1 MKTMKYLKLALLAL
15 VAAFATTSCM
25 DDDWKDPNSE
35 TSPYGNNSIQEDKNQ
50 LKTIAELKE
59 IYGKKQKD
67 AINDTVRIADGTQI
81 KGIVTGN
88 DIEGNIYS
96 QISIQYECDKPN
108 GKPNEKVTSG
118 IIISVAQGGLSG
130 QLPIGQEVLINV
142 GGLYYGTY
150 RSQPQ
155 LGVAYHDSS
164 KDQNYPSRISRAD
177 WQNRFKVIGKP
188 DASKIKVQVFSTNP
202 DTLKGELNVADLL
215 DADVAYKY
223 AGCLVTLKG
232 VEFAMGDGKT
242 TLAPEDEGK
251 TLGYG
256 VTRYFKGYDK
266 TNKQIG
272 IRTSCYADFAANLV
286 PQGVVDVTG
295 VLSCYKSSAKYNH
308 TVQLALR
315 RFSDIK
321 ASESK

>member
-15 VAAFATTSCM
+15 VAVFATTSCM

-35 TSPYGNNSIQEDKNQ
+35 TSPYGNNSIQETNVVS
-50 LKTIAELKE
+50 IAELKNT
-59 IYGKKQKD
+59 YGPKQKD
-67 AINDTVRIADGTQI
+67 EINDTVRIADGTQI

-96 QISIQYECDKPN
+96 QISIQDESDKP
-108 GKPNEKVTSG
+108 G
-118 IIISVAQGGLSG
+118 IIISVSQGGLSG
-130 QLPIGQEVLINV
+130 QLQIGQEVLINV

-202 DTLKGELNVADLL
+202 DASKGELNVADLL

>member
-15 VAAFATTSCM
+15 VAIFATTSCM

-35 TSPYGNNSIQEDKNQ
+35 TSPYGNNSIQETNVVS
-50 LKTIAELKE
+50 IAELKNT
-59 IYGKKQKD
+59 YGPKQKD
-67 AINDTVRIADGTQI
+67 EINDTVRIADGTQI

-88 DIEGNIYS
+88 DVEGNIYS
-96 QISIQYECDKPN
+96 QISIQDDSDKP
-108 GKPNEKVTSG
+108 G

-130 QLPIGQEVLINV
+130 QLQIGQEVLINV

-188 DASKIKVQVFSTNP
+188 DASKIKVKVFSTNP
-202 DTLKGELNVADLL
+202 DTSKGELNVADLL

>member
-15 VAAFATTSCM
+15 VAVFATTSCM

-35 TSPYGNNSIQEDKNQ
+35 TSPYGNNSIQETNVVS
-50 LKTIAELKE
+50 IAELKNT
-59 IYGKKQKD
+59 YGPKQKD
-67 AINDTVRIADGTQI
+67 EINDTVRIADGTQI

-88 DIEGNIYS
+88 DVEGNIYS
-96 QISIQYECDKPN
+96 QISIQDESDKP
-108 GKPNEKVTSG
+108 G

-130 QLPIGQEVLINV
+130 QLQIGQEVLINV

-202 DTLKGELNVADLL
+202 DASKGELNVADLL

>member
-15 VAAFATTSCM
+15 VAVFATTSCM

-35 TSPYGNNSIQEDKNQ
+35 TSPYGNNSIQETNVVS
-50 LKTIAELKE
+50 IAELKNT
-59 IYGKKQKD
+59 YGPKQKD
-67 AINDTVRIADGTQI
+67 EINDTVRIADGTQI

-96 QISIQYECDKPN
+96 QISIQDESDKP
-108 GKPNEKVTSG
+108 G

-130 QLPIGQEVLINV
+130 QLQIGQEVLINV

-202 DTLKGELNVADLL
+202 DASKGELNVADLL

-272 IRTSCYADFAANLV
+272 IRTSCYAEFAANLV

-295 VLSCYKSSAKYNH
+295 VLSCYKSSAKCNH

>member
-15 VAAFATTSCM
+15 VAVFTTTSCM

-35 TSPYGNNSIQEDKNQ
+35 TSPYGNNSIQETNVVS
-50 LKTIAELKE
+50 IAELKNT
-59 IYGKKQKD
+59 YGPKQKD
-67 AINDTVRIADGTQI
+67 EINDTVRIADGTQI

-96 QISIQYECDKPN
+96 QISIQDESDNPNKP
-108 GKPNEKVTSG
+108 GEKVTSG

-130 QLPIGQEVLINV
+130 QLQIGQEVLINV

-202 DTLKGELNVADLL
+202 DASKGELNVADLL

-272 IRTSCYADFAANLV
+272 IRTSCYAEFAANLV

>member
-1 MKTMKYLKLALLAL
+1 MKYLKLALLAL
-15 VAAFATTSCM
+15 VAVFATASCM
-25 DDDWKDPNSE
+25 DDDWKEPNSE
-35 TSPYGNNSIQEDKNQ
+35 TSPYGNNSIQETNVV
-50 LKTIAELKE
+50 TIAKLKE

-67 AINDTVRIADGTQI
+67 AINDTVRIEDGTQI

-96 QISIQYECDKPN
+96 QIAIQDESDKP
-108 GKPNEKVTSG
+108 G

-130 QLPIGQEVLINV
+130 QLQIGQEVLINV

-177 WQNRFKVIGKP
+177 WQNRFKIIGKP

-202 DTLKGELNVADLL
+202 DASKGELNIADLIQ
-215 DADVAYKY
+215 ADVAYKY
-223 AGCLVTLKG
+223 AGCLVTLKD
-232 VEFAMGDGKT
+232 VEFVKGDGTT
-242 TLAPEDEGK
+242 TLAPESEGK
-251 TLGYG
+251 DLGYG

-272 IRTSCYADFAANLV
+272 IRTSCYADFAAELV
-286 PQGVVDVTG
+286 PQGKLDVTG
-295 VLSCYKSSAKYNH
+295 VLSCYKSSDKYNH

-315 RFSDIK
+315 RYSDFK
-321 ASESK
+321 LK

>member
-1 MKTMKYLKLALLAL
+1 MKYLKLALLAL
-15 VAAFATTSCM
+15 VAVFATTSCM

-35 TSPYGNNSIQEDKNQ
+35 TSPYGNNSIQETNVVS
-50 LKTIAELKE
+50 IAELKNT
-59 IYGKKQKD
+59 YGPKQKD
-67 AINDTVRIADGTQI
+67 EINDTVRIADGTQI

-88 DIEGNIYS
+88 DVEGNIYS
-96 QISIQYECDKPN
+96 QISIQDESDKP
-108 GKPNEKVTSG
+108 G

-130 QLPIGQEVLINV
+130 QLQIGQEVLINV

-188 DASKIKVQVFSTNP
+188 NASKIKVQVFSTNP
-202 DTLKGELNVADLL
+202 DASKGELNVADFL

>member
-15 VAAFATTSCM
+15 VAVFATTSCM

-35 TSPYGNNSIQEDKNQ
+35 TSPYGNNSLNVDKEH

-59 IYGKKQKD
+59 AYEK
-67 AINDTVRIADGTQI
+67 NDGSVNYAVRIADGTQI
-81 KGIVTGN
+81 KGVVTGN
-88 DIEGNIYS
+88 DVEGNIYS
-96 QISIQYECDKPN
+96 QISIQDESDKP
-108 GKPNEKVTSG
+108 G

-130 QLPIGQEVLINV
+130 QLQIGQEVLINV
-142 GGLYYGTY
+142 GGLYYGAY

-155 LGVAYHDSS
+155 LGVNYHDTS
-164 KDQNYPSRISRAD
+164 KDQYYPSRISRAD

-202 DTLKGELNVADLL
+202 DASKGELNVADLL

-272 IRTSCYADFAANLV
+272 IRTSCYAEFAANLV

-321 ASESK
+321 ASDSK

>member
-1 MKTMKYLKLALLAL
+1 MKYLKLALLAL
-15 VAAFATTSCM
+15 VAVFATASCM
-25 DDDWKDPNSE
+25 DDDWKEPNSE
-35 TSPYGNNSIQEDKNQ
+35 TSPYGNNSIQENKE
-50 LKTIAELKE
+50 LLMSIAKLKE
-59 IYGKKQKD
+59 TYGKKQKD

-96 QISIQYECDKPN
+96 QIAIQDEIDNPNKP
-108 GKPNEKVTSG
+108 GEKVPSG

-130 QLPIGQEVLINV
+130 QLQIGQEVLINV

-177 WQNRFKVIGKP
+177 WQNRFKIIGKP

-202 DTLKGELNVADLL
+202 DASKGELNIADLIK
-215 DADVAYKY
+215 ADVAYKY
-223 AGCLVTLKG
+223 AGCLVTLKD
-232 VEFAMGDGKT
+232 VEFVKGDGTT
-242 TLAPEDEGK
+242 TLAPESEGK
-251 TLGYG
+251 DLGYG

-272 IRTSCYADFAANLV
+272 IRTSCYADFAAELV
-286 PQGVVDVTG
+286 PQGKLDVTG
-295 VLSCYKSSAKYNH
+295 VLTCYKSKEGYNH

-315 RFSDIK
+315 RYADFK
-321 ASESK
+321 VKQAGETK

>member
-15 VAAFATTSCM
+15 VAVFATTSCM

-35 TSPYGNNSIQEDKNQ
+35 TSPYGNNSIQETNVVS
-50 LKTIAELKE
+50 IAELKNT
-59 IYGKKQKD
+59 YGPKQKD
-67 AINDTVRIADGTQI
+67 EINDTVRIADGTQI

-96 QISIQYECDKPN
+96 QISIQDDSDKP
-108 GKPNEKVTSG
+108 G

-202 DTLKGELNVADLL
+202 DASKGELNVADLL

-272 IRTSCYADFAANLV
+272 IRTSCYAEFAANLV

>member
-1 MKTMKYLKLALLAL
+1 MKTIKYLKLALLAL
-15 VAAFATTSCM
+15 VAVFATASCM
-25 DDDWKDPNSE
+25 DDDWKEPNSE
-35 TSPYGNNSIQEDKNQ
+35 TSPYGNNSIQETNVVP
-50 LKTIAELKE
+50 IAELKE
-59 IYGKKQKD
+59 TYGKKQKD

-96 QISIQYECDKPN
+96 QIAIQDESDEPN
-108 GKPNEKVTSG
+108 GKPGKKVPSG

-130 QLPIGQEVLINV
+130 QLQIGQEVLINV

-177 WQNRFKVIGKP
+177 WQNRFKIIGKP

-202 DTLKGELNVADLL
+202 DASKGELNIADLIQ
-215 DADVAYKY
+215 ADVAYKY
-223 AGCLVTLKG
+223 AGCLVTLKD
-232 VEFAMGDGKT
+232 VEFVKGDGTT
-242 TLAPEDEGK
+242 TLAPEAEGK
-251 TLGYG
+251 DLGYG

-272 IRTSCYADFAANLV
+272 IRTSCYADFAAELV
-286 PQGVVDVTG
+286 PQGKLDVTG
-295 VLSCYKSSAKYNH
+295 VLSCYKSSDKYNH

-315 RFSDIK
+315 RYSDFK
-321 ASESK
+321 LK

>member
-15 VAAFATTSCM
+15 VAVFATTSCM

-35 TSPYGNNSIQEDKNQ
+35 TSPYGNNSIQETNVVSIAKLKN
-50 LKTIAELKE
+50 T
-59 IYGKKQKD
+59 YGPKQKD
-67 AINDTVRIADGTQI
+67 EINDTVRIADGTQI

-96 QISIQYECDKPN
+96 QISIQDDSDKP
-108 GKPNEKVTSG
+108 G

-130 QLPIGQEVLINV
+130 QLQIGQEVLINV

-188 DASKIKVQVFSTNP
+188 NASKIKVQVFSTNP
-202 DTLKGELNVADLL
+202 DASKGELNVADLL

>member
-15 VAAFATTSCM
+15 VAVFATTSCM

-96 QISIQYECDKPN
+96 QISIQDDSDKP
-108 GKPNEKVTSG
+108 G

-188 DASKIKVQVFSTNP
+188 NASKIKVKVFCTNP
-202 DTLKGELNVADLL
+202 DTSKGELNVADLL

-272 IRTSCYADFAANLV
+272 IRTSCYAEFAANLV

>member
-35 TSPYGNNSIQEDKNQ
+35 TSPYGNNSIQETNVVSIAKLKN
-50 LKTIAELKE
+50 T
-59 IYGKKQKD
+59 YGPKQKD
-67 AINDTVRIADGTQI
+67 EINDTVRIADGTQI

-96 QISIQYECDKPN
+96 QISIQDESDKP
-108 GKPNEKVTSG
+108 G

-130 QLPIGQEVLINV
+130 QLQIGQEILINV

-188 DASKIKVQVFSTNP
+188 NASKIKVQVFSTNP
-202 DTLKGELNVADLL
+202 DASKGELNVADLL

>member
-1 MKTMKYLKLALLAL
+1 
-15 VAAFATTSCM
+15 M

-50 LKTIAELKE
+50 LKTISELKE

-96 QISIQYECDKPN
+96 QISIQDDSDKP
-108 GKPNEKVTSG
+108 G

-130 QLPIGQEVLINV
+130 QLQIGQEVLINV

-155 LGVAYHDSS
+155 LGVAYNDSS

-202 DTLKGELNVADLL
+202 DASKGELNVADLL
-215 DADVAYKY
+215 DADVAYEY

-272 IRTSCYADFAANLV
+272 IRTSCYAEFAANLV

>member
-15 VAAFATTSCM
+15 VAGFATTSCM

-35 TSPYGNNSIQEDKNQ
+35 TSPYGNNSIQETNVVSIAKLKN
-50 LKTIAELKE
+50 T
-59 IYGKKQKD
+59 YGPKQKD
-67 AINDTVRIADGTQI
+67 EINDTVRIADGTQI

-96 QISIQYECDKPN
+96 QISIQDESDKP
-108 GKPNEKVTSG
+108 G

-130 QLPIGQEVLINV
+130 QLQIGQEVLINV

-202 DTLKGELNVADLL
+202 DASKGELNVADLL

>member
-15 VAAFATTSCM
+15 VAVFATTSCM

-35 TSPYGNNSIQEDKNQ
+35 TSPYGNNSLNVDKEH

-59 IYGKKQKD
+59 AYEK
-67 AINDTVRIADGTQI
+67 NDGSVNYAVRIADGTQI
-81 KGIVTGN
+81 KGVVTGN
-88 DIEGNIYS
+88 DVEGNIYS
-96 QISIQYECDKPN
+96 QISIQDDSDKP
-108 GKPNEKVTSG
+108 G

-130 QLPIGQEVLINV
+130 QLQIGQEVLINV

-155 LGVAYHDSS
+155 LGVNYHDTS
-164 KDQNYPSRISRAD
+164 KDQYYPSRISRAD

-202 DTLKGELNVADLL
+202 DASKGELNVADLL

-272 IRTSCYADFAANLV
+272 IRTSCYAEFAANLV

>member
-15 VAAFATTSCM
+15 VAVFATTSCM

-35 TSPYGNNSIQEDKNQ
+35 TSPYGNNSIQETNVVS
-50 LKTIAELKE
+50 IAELKNT
-59 IYGKKQKD
+59 YGPKQKD
-67 AINDTVRIADGTQI
+67 EINDTVRIADGTQI

-96 QISIQYECDKPN
+96 QISIQDDSDKP
-108 GKPNEKVTSG
+108 G

-130 QLPIGQEVLINV
+130 QLQIGQEVLINV

-202 DTLKGELNVADLL
+202 DTSNGELNVADLL

-272 IRTSCYADFAANLV
+272 IRTSCYAEFAANLV

>member
-15 VAAFATTSCM
+15 VAVFATASCM

-35 TSPYGNNSIQEDKNQ
+35 TSPYGNNSIQETNVVS
-50 LKTIAELKE
+50 IAELKNT
-59 IYGKKQKD
+59 YGKKQKD
-67 AINDTVRIADGTQI
+67 EINDTVRIADGTQI

-96 QISIQYECDKPN
+96 QISIQDESDNPNKP
-108 GKPNEKVTSG
+108 GEKVTSG

-130 QLPIGQEVLINV
+130 QLQIGQEVLINV

-202 DTLKGELNVADLL
+202 DASKGELNVADLL

-242 TLAPEDEGK
+242 TLAPEDEGR

>member
-15 VAAFATTSCM
+15 VAVFATTSCM

-35 TSPYGNNSIQEDKNQ
+35 TSPYGNNSIQETNVVSIAKLKN
-50 LKTIAELKE
+50 T
-59 IYGKKQKD
+59 YGPKQKD
-67 AINDTVRIADGTQI
+67 EINDTVRIADGTQI

-96 QISIQYECDKPN
+96 QISIQDESDKP
-108 GKPNEKVTSG
+108 G

-130 QLPIGQEVLINV
+130 QLQIGQEVLINV

-188 DASKIKVQVFSTNP
+188 NASKIKVQVFSTNP
-202 DTLKGELNVADLL
+202 DASKGELNVADLL

>member
-1 MKTMKYLKLALLAL
+1 MKYLKLALLAL
-15 VAAFATTSCM
+15 VAVFATTSCM

-35 TSPYGNNSIQEDKNQ
+35 TSPYGNNSIQETNVVS
-50 LKTIAELKE
+50 IAELKNT
-59 IYGKKQKD
+59 YGKKQKD
-67 AINDTVRIADGTQI
+67 EINDTVRIADGTQI

-96 QISIQYECDKPN
+96 QISIQDESDKP
-108 GKPNEKVTSG
+108 G

-130 QLPIGQEVLINV
+130 QLQIGQEVLINV

-202 DTLKGELNVADLL
+202 DASKGELNVADLL

>member
-15 VAAFATTSCM
+15 VAVFATASCM

-35 TSPYGNNSIQEDKNQ
+35 TSPYGNNSIQETNVVS
-50 LKTIAELKE
+50 IAELKNT
-59 IYGKKQKD
+59 YGKKQKD
-67 AINDTVRIADGTQI
+67 EINDTVRIADGTQI

-96 QISIQYECDKPN
+96 QISIQDESDNPNKP
-108 GKPNEKVTSG
+108 GEKVPSG

-130 QLPIGQEVLINV
+130 QLQIGQEVLINV

-188 DASKIKVQVFSTNP
+188 DASKIKVKVFSTNP
-202 DTLKGELNVADLL
+202 DASKGELNVADLL

>member
-1 MKTMKYLKLALLAL
+1 MKTIKYLKLALLAL
-15 VAAFATTSCM
+15 VAVFATTSCM

-35 TSPYGNNSIQEDKNQ
+35 TSPYGNNSIQETNVVS
-50 LKTIAELKE
+50 IAELKNT
-59 IYGKKQKD
+59 YGKKQKD
-67 AINDTVRIADGTQI
+67 EINDTVRIADGTQI

-96 QISIQYECDKPN
+96 QISIQDESDKP
-108 GKPNEKVTSG
+108 G

-130 QLPIGQEVLINV
+130 QLQIGQEVLINV

-188 DASKIKVQVFSTNP
+188 DASKIKVKVFSTNP
-202 DTLKGELNVADLL
+202 DASKGELNVADLL

-272 IRTSCYADFAANLV
+272 IRTSCYAEFAANLV

>member
-15 VAAFATTSCM
+15 VAVFATTSCM

-35 TSPYGNNSIQEDKNQ
+35 TSPYGNNSIQETNVVS
-50 LKTIAELKE
+50 IAELKNT
-59 IYGKKQKD
+59 YGPKQKD
-67 AINDTVRIADGTQI
+67 GINDTVRIADGTQI

-88 DIEGNIYS
+88 DVEGNIYS
-96 QISIQYECDKPN
+96 QISIQDDSDKP
-108 GKPNEKVTSG
+108 G

-130 QLPIGQEVLINV
+130 QLQIGQEVLINV

-164 KDQNYPSRISRAD
+164 KDQNCPSRISRAD

-202 DTLKGELNVADLL
+202 DASKGELNVADLL

-223 AGCLVTLKG
+223 AGCLVTFKG

>member
-15 VAAFATTSCM
+15 VAVFTTTSCM

-35 TSPYGNNSIQEDKNQ
+35 TSPYGNNSIQETNVMS
-50 LKTIAELKE
+50 IAELKNT
-59 IYGKKQKD
+59 YGPKQKD
-67 AINDTVRIADGTQI
+67 EINDTVRIADGTQI

-96 QISIQYECDKPN
+96 QISIQDDSDKP
-108 GKPNEKVTSG
+108 G

-130 QLPIGQEVLINV
+130 QLQIGQEVLINV
-142 GGLYYGTY
+142 GGLYYGAY

-202 DTLKGELNVADLL
+202 DTSKGELNVADLL

-272 IRTSCYADFAANLV
+272 IRTSCYAEFAANLV

>member
-15 VAAFATTSCM
+15 VAIFATTSCM

-35 TSPYGNNSIQEDKNQ
+35 TSPYGNNSIQETNVVS
-50 LKTIAELKE
+50 IAELKNT
-59 IYGKKQKD
+59 YGPKQKD
-67 AINDTVRIADGTQI
+67 EINDTVRIADGTQI

-88 DIEGNIYS
+88 DVEGNIYS
-96 QISIQYECDKPN
+96 QISIQDDSDKP
-108 GKPNEKVTSG
+108 G

-130 QLPIGQEVLINV
+130 QLQIGQEVLINV

-202 DTLKGELNVADLL
+202 DASKGELNVADLL
-215 DADVAYKY
+215 DADVAYLY

>member
-15 VAAFATTSCM
+15 VAVFATASCM

-35 TSPYGNNSIQEDKNQ
+35 TSPYGNNSIQETNVVS
-50 LKTIAELKE
+50 IAELKNT
-59 IYGKKQKD
+59 YGPKQKD
-67 AINDTVRIADGTQI
+67 EINDTVRIADGTQI

-96 QISIQYECDKPN
+96 QISIQDESDKP
-108 GKPNEKVTSG
+108 G

-130 QLPIGQEVLINV
+130 QLQIGQEVLINV

-202 DTLKGELNVADLL
+202 DASKGELNVADLL

-272 IRTSCYADFAANLV
+272 IRTSCYAEFAANLV

>member
-15 VAAFATTSCM
+15 VAVFATASCM
-25 DDDWKDPNSE
+25 DDDWKEPNSE
-35 TSPYGNNSIQEDKNQ
+35 TSPYGNNSIQETNVV
-50 LKTIAELKE
+50 TIAELKAK
-59 IYGKKQKD
+59 YGPKQKD

-96 QISIQYECDKPN
+96 QIAIQDESDKP
-108 GKPNEKVTSG
+108 G

-130 QLPIGQEVLINV
+130 QLQIGQEVLINV

-177 WQNRFKVIGKP
+177 WQNRFKIIGKP

-202 DTLKGELNVADLL
+202 DASKGELNVADLL

-272 IRTSCYADFAANLV
+272 IRTSCYAEFAANLV

>member
-15 VAAFATTSCM
+15 VAVFATTSCM

-35 TSPYGNNSIQEDKNQ
+35 TSPYGNNSIQETNVVS
-50 LKTIAELKE
+50 IAELKNT
-59 IYGKKQKD
+59 YGPKQKD

-96 QISIQYECDKPN
+96 QISIQDESDKP
-108 GKPNEKVTSG
+108 G

-130 QLPIGQEVLINV
+130 QLQIGQEVLINV

-202 DTLKGELNVADLL
+202 DTSKGELNVADLL

>member
-1 MKTMKYLKLALLAL
+1 MKTIKYLKLALLAL
-15 VAAFATTSCM
+15 VAVFATTSCM

-35 TSPYGNNSIQEDKNQ
+35 TSPYGNNSIQETNVVS
-50 LKTIAELKE
+50 IAELKNT
-59 IYGKKQKD
+59 YGPKQKD

-96 QISIQYECDKPN
+96 QISIQDESDKP
-108 GKPNEKVTSG
+108 G

-130 QLPIGQEVLINV
+130 QLQIGQEVLINV

-202 DTLKGELNVADLL
+202 DASKGELNVADLL

-286 PQGVVDVTG
+286 LQGVVDVTG

>member
-15 VAAFATTSCM
+15 VAVFTTTSCM

-35 TSPYGNNSIQEDKNQ
+35 TSPYGNNSIQETNVVS
-50 LKTIAELKE
+50 IAELKNT
-59 IYGKKQKD
+59 YGPKQKD
-67 AINDTVRIADGTQI
+67 EINDTVRIADGTQI

-88 DIEGNIYS
+88 DVEGNIYS
-96 QISIQYECDKPN
+96 QISIQDESDNPNKP
-108 GKPNEKVTSG
+108 GEKVTSG

-130 QLPIGQEVLINV
+130 QLQIGQEVLINV

-202 DTLKGELNVADLL
+202 KTSKGELNVADLL

>member
-15 VAAFATTSCM
+15 VAVFATTSCM

-35 TSPYGNNSIQEDKNQ
+35 TSPYGNNSIQETNVVS
-50 LKTIAELKE
+50 IAELKNT
-59 IYGKKQKD
+59 YGPKQKD
-67 AINDTVRIADGTQI
+67 EINDTVRIADGTQI

-96 QISIQYECDKPN
+96 QISIQDESDKP
-108 GKPNEKVTSG
+108 G

-130 QLPIGQEVLINV
+130 QLQIGQEVLINV

-188 DASKIKVQVFSTNP
+188 DASKIKVQVVSTNP
-202 DTLKGELNVADLL
+202 DTSKGELNVADLL

>member
-15 VAAFATTSCM
+15 VAVFATTSCM

-35 TSPYGNNSIQEDKNQ
+35 TSPYGNNSIQETNVVS
-50 LKTIAELKE
+50 IAELKNT
-59 IYGKKQKD
+59 YGPKQKD
-67 AINDTVRIADGTQI
+67 EINDTVRIADGTQI

-96 QISIQYECDKPN
+96 QISIQDESDKP
-108 GKPNEKVTSG
+108 G

-130 QLPIGQEVLINV
+130 QLQIGQEVLINV

-188 DASKIKVQVFSTNP
+188 DASKIKVQVFSKNP
-202 DTLKGELNVADLL
+202 DASKKELNVADLL

>member
-1 MKTMKYLKLALLAL
+1 MKTIKYLKLALLAL
-15 VAAFATTSCM
+15 VAVFATTSCM
-25 DDDWKDPNSE
+25 DDDWKEPNSQ
-35 TSPYGNNSIQEDKNQ
+35 TSPYGNNSIQEDKDK
-50 LKTIAELKE
+50 LKTIAELKDKYE
-59 IYGKKQKD
+59 KQD
-67 AINDTVRIADGTQI
+67 GSVNYAVRIDDGTQI

-96 QISIQYECDKPN
+96 QISIQDDSDKP
-108 GKPNEKVTSG
+108 G

-130 QLPIGQEVLINV
+130 QLQIGQEVLINV
-142 GGLYYGTY
+142 GGLYYGAY

-155 LGVAYHDSS
+155 LGVNYHDTS
-164 KDQNYPSRISRAD
+164 KDQYYPSRISRAD

-202 DTLKGELNVADLL
+202 DTSNGELNVADLL

>member
-15 VAAFATTSCM
+15 VAVFATSSCM

-35 TSPYGNNSIQEDKNQ
+35 TSPYGNNSIQETNVVS
-50 LKTIAELKE
+50 IAELKNT
-59 IYGKKQKD
+59 YGPKQKD
-67 AINDTVRIADGTQI
+67 EINDTVRIADGTQI

-96 QISIQYECDKPN
+96 QISIQDESDKP
-108 GKPNEKVTSG
+108 G

-130 QLPIGQEVLINV
+130 QLQIGQEVLINV

-202 DTLKGELNVADLL
+202 NASKGELNVADLL

>member
-15 VAAFATTSCM
+15 VAVFATTSCM
-25 DDDWKDPNSE
+25 DDDWKNPNSE
-35 TSPYGNNSIQEDKNQ
+35 TSPYGNNSIQETNVVS
-50 LKTIAELKE
+50 IAELKNT
-59 IYGKKQKD
+59 YGPKQKD
-67 AINDTVRIADGTQI
+67 EINDTVRIADGTQI

-88 DIEGNIYS
+88 DVEGNIYN
-96 QISIQYECDKPN
+96 QISIQDESDKP
-108 GKPNEKVTSG
+108 G

-130 QLPIGQEVLINV
+130 QLQIGQEVLINV

-202 DTLKGELNVADLL
+202 DASKGELNVADLL

-256 VTRYFKGYDK
+256 VTRYFKGYEK

-272 IRTSCYADFAANLV
+272 IRTSCYAEFAANLV

-315 RFSDIK
+315 RLSDIK

>member
-15 VAAFATTSCM
+15 VAVFATTSCM

-35 TSPYGNNSIQEDKNQ
+35 TSPYGNNSIQETNVVS
-50 LKTIAELKE
+50 IAELKNT
-59 IYGKKQKD
+59 YGPKQKD
-67 AINDTVRIADGTQI
+67 EINDTVRIADGTQI

-88 DIEGNIYS
+88 DVEGNIYS
-96 QISIQYECDKPN
+96 QISIQDDSDKP
-108 GKPNEKVTSG
+108 G

-202 DTLKGELNVADLL
+202 DASKGELNVADLL

-223 AGCLVTLKG
+223 AGCLVTFKG

>member
-15 VAAFATTSCM
+15 VAVFATTSCM
-25 DDDWKDPNSE
+25 DDDWKEPNSQ
-35 TSPYGNNSIQEDKNQ
+35 TSPYGNNSIQEDKDK
-50 LKTIAELKE
+50 LKTIAELKDKYE
-59 IYGKKQKD
+59 KQD
-67 AINDTVRIADGTQI
+67 GSVNYAVRIADGTQI
-81 KGIVTGN
+81 KGVVTGN
-88 DIEGNIYS
+88 DVEGNIYS
-96 QISIQYECDKPN
+96 QISIQDDSDKP
-108 GKPNEKVTSG
+108 G

-130 QLPIGQEVLINV
+130 QLQIGQEVLINV
-142 GGLYYGTY
+142 GGLYYGAY

-155 LGVAYHDSS
+155 LGVNYHDTS
-164 KDQNYPSRISRAD
+164 KDQYYPSRISRVD

-202 DTLKGELNVADLL
+202 DTSKGELNVADLL

>member
-1 MKTMKYLKLALLAL
+1 MKTMKNLKLALLAL
-15 VAAFATTSCM
+15 VAVFTTTSCM

-35 TSPYGNNSIQEDKNQ
+35 TSPYGNNSIQEDKAL
-50 LKTIAELKE
+50 LKHIAELKE

-67 AINDTVRIADGTQI
+67 EINDTVRIADGTQI

-96 QISIQYECDKPN
+96 QISIQDDSDKP
-108 GKPNEKVTSG
+108 G

-130 QLPIGQEVLINV
+130 QLQIGQEVLINV

-202 DTLKGELNVADLL
+202 DASKGELNVADLL

>member
-15 VAAFATTSCM
+15 VAVFATTSCM

-35 TSPYGNNSIQEDKNQ
+35 TSPYGNNSIQETNVVS
-50 LKTIAELKE
+50 IAELKNT
-59 IYGKKQKD
+59 YGPKQKD
-67 AINDTVRIADGTQI
+67 EINDTVRIADGTQI

-96 QISIQYECDKPN
+96 QISIQDESDKP
-108 GKPNEKVTSG
+108 G

-130 QLPIGQEVLINV
+130 QLQIGQEVLINV

-202 DTLKGELNVADLL
+202 DASKGEINVADLL